1 MNHMDFMMIT
11 PQNPDEAI
19 AELIAGN
26 QRHVTNTPEAGKI
39 VVPGTTLATE
49 HTPFVAVIRCAD
61 ARVSPEIWFD
71 QPVGRIFTCG
81 VAGNIP
87 TTEIVASLEYAVAVL
102 KVSLIV
108 VMGHTCCGA
117 VGAAVNHHEDL
128 SALPGSL
135 PEFIRQ
141 IIQTNLDDF
150 DFDAPEA
157 IDAAITRNA
166 IKGAEHLVR
175 TSSIIADAVAAG
187 SLKVIAGVQDL
198 ESREFKRCDH

>member
-1 MNHMDFMMIT
+1 MNDMDFMMST
-11 PQNPDEAI
+11 PHNPDDAI
-19 AELIAGN
+19 AELLSGN
-26 QRHVTNTPEAGKI
+26 QRYVANRPEAGKI

-102 KVSLIV
+102 KVPLIV

-117 VGAAVNHHEDL
+117 IGAAVNHHEDL
-128 SALPGSL
+128 SVLPGSL
-135 PEFIRQ
+135 PAFIGQ
-141 IIQTNLDDF
+141 IIESNLADL

-157 IDAAITRNA
+157 IDTAIARNA
-166 IKGAEHLVR
+166 VKGVEHLVR
-175 TSSIIADAVAAG
+175 NSSVIADAVAAG

-198 ESREFKRCDH
+198 ASGEFRRCDH